1 MSRFYLLSAISDFVR
16 RHADLAIVLVLG
28 VLTLVTE
35 GDLLRDKVTLGS
47 DAATQYYP
55 FYYFLGESLSSG
67 SIPGWNPYQFSG
79 TPFAADPLTGWAYL
93 PAMLL
98 FTLLPLTAAVKSLM
112 FAHLLLAGLSTY
124 ALARILGMGIP
135 GALLAAIAYEYSG
148 LFYVQNT
155 CCLQYI
161 GVMAWLPLAMVGAE
175 LAIRSARWLERGVW
189 WGVSGLALSQIL
201 ASWFGQGSYYALLAL
216 GGYIAYRT
224 LLSSATNEDVGG
236 IRRRVSRLFLH
247 GGAVLLFGFA
257 LGAAGVLPRLEY
269 NALSN
274 LAGGYPAEIRVQ
286 GGWSVADWVLLLKPG
301 LWYVGITVAALALV
315 APLIG
320 WRQFA
325 IPYFFFLSIGALVL
339 TAQGSTPLHSLLYL
353 LPLFEQIHPHNPDR
367 AIVIFYLGAAL
378 LSGSGLTILGE
389 RVGRKPLLLALPF
402 LTALVVATV
411 STLFPPIPEGEEG
424 LYPLLGGWEDLYP
437 LSLKDG
443 VSNGVSIPV
452 GSLLVLVLVV
462 VLVAAY
468 ALIPARLAS
477 WRGLAFALL
486 ALVVF
491 ADLLTAGRV
500 TITDQ
505 RDPTGGAVVIREMD
519 PAEYYSPSGAARFL
533 QSKSQ
538 EEPFRY
544 LGYDPGLGEW
554 SHISSPA
561 RFAEPNTWVLEVN
574 NQATLLG
581 LQSVQGYNPTH
592 IARYDQYMSVLNGS
606 GQGYHFLDVYE
617 GGLDSPLL
625 DLLNVRY
632 IIVPAQPSQE
642 NPEGALQFKQ
652 FESTHPTVYED
663 DKTKVLEN
671 QRTLPRA
678 WIVHS
683 AQQVESQKEALDLLS
698 SGEVNPKETALLEEE
713 PPQQMS
719 QPDDASAE
727 RAEVTDYQ
735 ANQVQVKTS
744 AGAPGLLVL
753 SEVYY
758 PAWKAYV
765 DGEPAPVHVSD
776 QLLRSVEIP
785 AGAHTVELRYESWAL
800 GAGVVISLVAYAVL
814 IVLAVVA
821 GCRHWRRKVAVSMA
835 HTTTSNSL

>member
-1 MSRFYLLSAISDFVR
+1 VFRFHLPSAISDFVR
-16 RHADLAIVLVLG
+16 RHADLGVVLVLV
-28 VLTLVTE
+28 VLTLVSDW
-35 GDLLRDKVTLGS
+35 DLFRRELTLGMDS
-47 DAATQYYP
+47 ATQYYP
-55 FYYFLGESLSSG
+55 WYYFLGGSLRSG

-93 PAMLL
+93 LAMLL
-98 FTLLPLTAAVKSLM
+98 FALLPLTAAVKSLM
-112 FAHLLLAGLSTY
+112 FSHLLLAGLAAY
-124 ALARILGMGIP
+124 ALARMLGMGIP
-135 GALLAAIAYEYSG
+135 GALLAAIAYEFSG

-175 LAIRSARWLERGVW
+175 LAIRSVRWLERGVGW
-189 WGVSGLALSQIL
+189 ALSGLGLSQIL

-224 LLSSATNEDVGG
+224 LFSSETNEDVGGG
-236 IRRRVSRLFLH
+236 IRRRVSRLLLH
-247 GGAVLLFGFA
+247 GGAALLFGFA

-274 LAGGYPAEIRVQ
+274 LAGGYPAEIRAQ
-286 GGWSVADWVLLLKPG
+286 GGWSVGDWVLLLKPG
-301 LWYVGITVAALALV
+301 LWYVGVTVAALALV
-315 APLIG
+315 APLVG
-320 WRQFA
+320 WRRFA
-325 IPYFFFLSIGALVL
+325 VPYFFFLSLGSLIL
-339 TAQGSTPLHSLLYL
+339 TAQGPTPLHSVLYL

-367 AIVIFYLGAAL
+367 AIVLFYLGAAL
-378 LSGSGLTILGE
+378 LSGAGLTMLGE
-389 RVGRKPLLLALPF
+389 RVGRKPLLLVLPF
-402 LTALVVATV
+402 LTVLVVATV
-411 STLFPPIPEGEEG
+411 STLFPPIPEGQEG

-443 VSNGVSIPV
+443 VSIPL
-452 GSLLVLVLVV
+452 GSLLFLVLAA

-500 TITDQ
+500 TINDQ
-505 RDPTGGAVVIREMD
+505 RDPTGGAVVIRETD
-519 PAEYYSPSGAARFL
+519 PAEYYSPSGAGRFL
-533 QSKSQ
+533 QSRSQ

-544 LGYDPGLGEW
+544 FGYDPGLGEW

-581 LQSVQGYNPTH
+581 LQNIQGYDPTH
-592 IARYDQYMSVLNGS
+592 IARYDEYMGELNGS

-632 IIVPAQPSQE
+632 VVVPAQPSQE
-642 NPEGALQFKQ
+642 NPEGARRFER

-671 QRTLPRA
+671 QHALPRA

-683 AQQVESQKEALDLLS
+683 AEQVGSQKEALDLLS
-698 SGEVNPKETALLEEE
+698 SGEVNPAETALLEEE
-713 PPQQMS
+713 SPPQMS

-727 RAEVTDYQ
+727 RADVTDYQ
-735 ANQVQVKTS
+735 ANQIQIKTS
-744 AGAPGLLVL
+744 TQAPGLLML

-758 PAWKAYV
+758 PAWKAYI
-765 DGEPAPVHVSD
+765 DGQPAPVHVGD

-785 AGAHTVELRYESWAL
+785 AGEHTVELRYESWAL
-800 GAGVVISLVAYAVL
+800 GAGVVISLVAYVVL
-814 IVLAVVA
+814 VVLAVVA
-821 GCRHWRRKVAVSMA
+821 GYRHWRRKTISP
-835 HTTTSNSL
+835 NSAR